1 MAEQNNNSKPAIP
14 PSLLPHLY
22 RTPSDPRPV
31 VLMTCGLAG
40 NQPLHHPFPNTPLTT
55 TGAGKTTLVQAVI
68 NQFPQFTRLSIDAI
82 ISDTHGLYGTDYPAS
97 PTLYAQYNNEADEI
111 YLSTFR
117 QLLAEGKDI
126 AFERSCYA
134 KLDRDEWRRI
144 AEEGGARVVLVYLR
158 AREKEVLWERIC
170 RRSEGV
176 KTADNALEIGRGVFE
191 GYWEGFEGPE
201 GEGEV
206 VVDVV

>member
-1 MAEQNNNSKPAIP
+1 MFIQKPSP
-14 PSLLPHLY
+14 G
-22 RTPSDPRPV
+22 R
-31 VLMTCGLAG
+31 
-40 NQPLHHPFPNTPLTT
+40 
-55 TGAGKTTLVQAVI
+55 AGKTTLVQAVL
-68 NQFPQFTRLSIDAI
+68 NRFPHFTRISIDDI
-82 ISDTHGLYGTDYPAS
+82 IFRAHGLYGTDYPAS
-97 PTLYAQYNNEADEI
+97 PSLYAQYNDEADQI

-117 QLLAEGKDI
+117 ALLAGGKDI

-134 KLDRDEWRRI
+134 REDRVEWRRI

-170 RRSEGV
+170 RRAEGV
-176 KTADNALEIGRGVFE
+176 KTADNALEIGRGTFE

-206 VVDVV
+206 LVDVV

>member
-1 MAEQNNNSKPAIP
+1 MRPSRHPPLP
-14 PSLLPHLY
+14 PSLPNTLL
-22 RTPSDPRPV
+22 TPSS
-31 VLMTCGLAG
+31 
-40 NQPLHHPFPNTPLTT
+40 
-55 TGAGKTTLVQAVI
+55 GAGKTTLVQSI
-68 NQFPQFTRLSIDAI
+68 LTHFPHYTRLSIDEI
-82 ISDTHGLYGTDYPAS
+82 IFRTHGLYGTDYPAS
-97 PTLYAQYNNEADEI
+97 PTLYARYNDEADEI
-111 YLSTFR
+111 YLSTFLK
-117 QLLAEGKDI
+117 LLDEGKDI

-134 KLDRDEWRRI
+134 KVDRDEWRRI

-158 AREKEVLWERIC
+158 AREKEMLWERIC

-176 KTADNALEIGRGVFE
+176 KTADNALEIARGVFE